1 MTSIRS
7 LFAVFPRLVVVA
19 CSWSCQLGLWLK
31 FDTRGWVKQTV
42 TGCTS
47 NWQGRPRRHD
57 DEDFQHEPWNDKAI
71 SSCSTQLV
79 HQDSVTWLRGR
90 MTRRDSTG
98 EWMSSSAS
106 LFRCLCPGTNHFN
119 HKVYYTLT
127 LQGISFISLFGG
139 GTNHQNNHHYRLST
153 QLKDPLLNEFI
164 ILHLLLP
171 IIILKPQFEW
181 HGNRCRK
188 IQLAIRFTLP
198 CRSLRRLSIVEGS

>member
-79 HQDSVTWLRGR
+79 HQDSVTWLRGQ
-90 MTRRDSTG
+90 G
-98 EWMSSSAS
+98 EIPLGNECLLRLLSFAVSVPEQIILIIKFITHSLCREFRSFRSSAEEQITRTTTTTA
-106 LFRCLCPGTNHFN
+106 FRHN
-119 HKVYYTLT
+119 
-127 LQGISFISLFGG
+127 
-139 GTNHQNNHHYRLST
+139 
-153 QLKDPLLNEFI
+153 
-164 ILHLLLP
+164 
-171 IIILKPQFEW
+171 
-181 HGNRCRK
+181 
-188 IQLAIRFTLP
+188 
-198 CRSLRRLSIVEGS
+198 